1 MLHFVSTK
9 GGVAPVDFETAVLQG
24 YAADGGLFVP
34 EAIPRVAPEK
44 LQQWS
49 GLNFEDLAFEILTLF
64 IDRSIISADELKLLL
79 HNSFKTFEHPEVVP
93 VVPLGARSGLYVME
107 LFHGPTL
114 SFKDMAMGFLV
125 NCVDF
130 FLQKKGSR
138 VSLLVATTGD
148 TGPAAAHAS
157 AGKQTI
163 DCWVLYPRGMISEEQ
178 ERQMTTL
185 EATNVHAVGVHGC
198 PDGGDDLD
206 LVITQMFA
214 DEGLKKRLQL
224 SSVNSIN
231 WCRVMVQ
238 TVHYFFGY
246 FRVVDTVGEKVVF
259 SVPSGAF
266 GNLFGGYLARMMGLP
281 VETFI
286 CANNDNAT
294 LHRVFSSGKFAKKDL
309 KQTVSSAI
317 DIVVPYNFWR
327 YLYFA
332 CGRDHNK
339 IRQWM
344 AEFQN
349 HGSVQIDLHT
359 ASEVKKGFTSTSITD
374 EQTLSTMA
382 TVYKHHGGY
391 LLDPHAAVA
400 VAAVGKLSSE
410 INPDTKVVC
419 LATAHPAKFPDAIRK
434 ALGLDGPLP
443 EGAHHKSIE
452 AAKDLFQRCRS
463 CDCSQLTH
471 ALHHAMESVVE
482 MRTTWG

>member
-1 MLHFVSTK
+1 M
-9 GGVAPVDFETAVLQG
+9 E
-24 YAADGGLFVP
+24 Y
-34 EAIPRVAPEK
+34 
-44 LQQWS
+44 
-49 GLNFEDLAFEILTLF
+49 LAFEILSLF
-64 IDRSIISADELKLLL
+64 IDRSIISADELKPLL
-79 HNSFKTFEHPEVVP
+79 HNSFKTFEHPQIVP
-93 VVPLGARSGLYVME
+93 VVPLDTRRGLHVME

-114 SFKDMAMGFLV
+114 SFKDMAMGFMV

-130 FLQKKGSR
+130 FLQKKGAR

-185 EATNVHAVGVHGC
+185 EAPNIHAVGVDGC
-198 PDGGDDLD
+198 PNGGDDLD
-206 LVITQMFA
+206 SVITKMFA
-214 DEGLKKRLQL
+214 DEGLRKRLQL

-231 WCRVMVQ
+231 LCRVMVQ

-246 FRVVDTVGEKVVF
+246 FRVVDTVGERVVF

-266 GNLFGGYLARMMGLP
+266 GNLFGGYMARMMGLP
-281 VETFI
+281 VETFV

-294 LHRVFSSGKFAKKDL
+294 LHRIFSSGEFAKKDL

-317 DIVVPYNFWR
+317 DIVIPYNFWR

-332 CGRDHNK
+332 CGCDHNK

-344 AEFQN
+344 SDFKD
-349 HGSVQIDLHT
+349 HGEVQLDPDT
-359 ASEVKKGFTSTSITD
+359 VSEVKKGFTSTSITD
-374 EQTLSTMA
+374 EQTISTMA
-382 TVYKHHGGY
+382 SVYKDHGGY

-400 VAAVGKLSSE
+400 VAAAGKLSSE
-410 INPDTKVVC
+410 FNPDTKVVC

-434 ALGLDGPLP
+434 ALALDGPLP
-443 EGAHHKSIE
+443 EGAKHKSIE

-463 CDCSQLTH
+463 CDYTQLTH
-471 ALHHAMESVVE
+471 ALRHAMESVAK
-482 MRTTWG
+482 MRTM